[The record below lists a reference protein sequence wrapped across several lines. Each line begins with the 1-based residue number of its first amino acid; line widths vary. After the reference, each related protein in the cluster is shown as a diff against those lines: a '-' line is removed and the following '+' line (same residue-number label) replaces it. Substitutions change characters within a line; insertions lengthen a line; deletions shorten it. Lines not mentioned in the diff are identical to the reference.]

1 MENGALELLRRHI
14 IVPRQPIMLRRRTI
28 VSLVTG
34 WVLLVVSPAGP
45 ALAYTGEDPG
55 TYTACTFTQTNVTLG
70 ANGRHGY
77 EFVALC
83 GGSGRDFYARGAWD
97 PVSRQTS
104 ESVVSGDWKM
114 QSSASCPADPW
125 LTGTPCSNARLS
137 ATSEDDR
144 LRLPPPVSARVSG
157 LDRNLLQAKI
167 SRAVPPP
174 PPSPPLAP
182 LAVRAVGH
190 LGLNPTVSWSLADQS
205 GNRPA
210 DHFEVE
216 HRTPP
221 TQGAPWIVEGTV
233 VGPAG
238 AQTPTTQRSFVLRT
252 AARVDPNPGNEY
264 RVCAVNH
271 GGRTCSIPVA
281 LETGVLAHQEMLQP
295 RGSGVAAPARPGPL
309 APGPRVAAAPQAPI
323 VGPASRVTEAL
334 RAQLP
339 ALAPRVAVTPEGQGV
354 ALSGYVA
361 TAGDRD
367 AVIRVAQTA
376 VPGVPIDAVR
386 LLVNPFVPR

>member
-1 MENGALELLRRHI
+1 MENGALELLRRHL
-14 IVPRQPIMLRRRTI
+14 IMLRQPVMPRRRAI
-28 VSLVTG
+28 VSLVAG
-34 WVLLVVSPAGP
+34 WVLLVVLPAGP
-45 ALAYTGEDPG
+45 ALAYTGDDPG

-70 ANGRHGY
+70 TNGRHGY

-83 GGSGRDFYARGAWD
+83 GGTGRDFYARGAWD

-104 ESVVSGDWKM
+104 ESIVSGDWKM

-144 LRLPPPVSARVSG
+144 IRLPPPVSARVSG
-157 LDRNLLQAKI
+157 LDRNLLQTKM
-167 SRAVPPP
+167 SQAVAPPP
-174 PPSPPLAP
+174 PNPPLAP
-182 LAVRAVGH
+182 LAVRAVGN

-221 TQGAPWIVEGTV
+221 GEGYPWVVEGTV
-233 VGPAG
+233 VGPAVG
-238 AQTPTTQRSFVLRT
+238 QTPTTQRSYVLKT
-252 AARVDPNPGNEY
+252 AARVDPRPGNEY
-264 RVCAVNH
+264 RVWPPAGARVA
-271 GGRTCSIPVA
+271 TAPPVA
-281 LETGVLAHQEMLQP
+281 
-295 RGSGVAAPARPGPL
+295 
-309 APGPRVAAAPQAPI
+309 I
-323 VGPASRVTEAL
+323 VGPAPRVAEAL

-367 AVIRVAQTA
+367 AVIRVAHTA
-376 VPGVPIDAVR
+376 APGVPIDAVR
-386 LLVNPFVPR
+386 LIVNPFVPR